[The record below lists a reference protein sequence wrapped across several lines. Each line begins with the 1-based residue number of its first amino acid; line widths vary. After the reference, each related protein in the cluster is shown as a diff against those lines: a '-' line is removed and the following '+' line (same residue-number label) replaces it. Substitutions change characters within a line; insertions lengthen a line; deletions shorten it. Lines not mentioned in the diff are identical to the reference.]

1 MEVIILILLII
12 ILSLLLLIISYK
24 KDIRYISRQIS
35 KSKGDLTNIKMS
47 SLNKEIEELGIKI
60 DELYLTNHKINLK
73 IRNNEEK
80 LRESIENMSHDLRT
94 PLTSIMGFVQLLKDE
109 QLSKEEKLR
118 YISIIERRTENL
130 NTLINCFY
138 DLSRIENNEYKF
150 KLEYVNLSEILV
162 ENIAAFYDD
171 FINNGIEP
179 KIQIAENRS
188 NVIADKNA
196 VMRIFS
202 NLINNM
208 IKHGDKSVD
217 ISLYNVDNYVE
228 TEFINS
234 APNLKP
240 EEVEKIFDR
249 FYTGD
254 AARTDKSTGLGLC
267 ITKAL
272 VEQMGHKIEAN
283 LENGSLKIKIR
294 WQIKR
299 TVK

>member
-47 SLNKEIEELGIKI
+47 SLNREIEELAIKI

-179 KIQIAENRS
+179 KIQIAENSS

-217 ISLYNVDNYVE
+217 ISLNNVDNYVE
-228 TEFINS
+228 TQFINS
-234 APNLKP
+234 APNLRP

-272 VEQMGHKIEAN
+272 VEQMGHKVEAN
-283 LENGSLKIKIR
+283 LEDGRLKIKIR

-299 TVK
+299 AVK